1 MQHNNRLL
9 YDKVADSMSQS
20 AADIEASLNNIKT
33 LSGLIITDAQLQE
46 QLDAYRSLKSPY
58 EKNEAISR
66 MQKIL
71 LSYYNQYSSNYIDSI
86 HLDLDGRTVKTYLNH
101 LDTAPEEVMAPILE
115 EVKPMRGA
123 ALWINDYSRELSLIH
138 I

>member
-1 MQHNNRLL
+1 MTKIIKNAINNMKLQKKMRFISILAVLIVGLASFTSIGLIMQHNNRLL

-20 AADIEASLNNIKT
+20 AADIEASLNHIKT

-66 MQKIL
+66 MQKIPVL
-71 LSYYNQYSSNYIDSI
+71 LQ
-86 HLDLDGRTVKTYLNH
+86 
-101 LDTAPEEVMAPILE
+101 PIQQQL
-115 EVKPMRGA
+115 
-123 ALWINDYSRELSLIH
+123 Y
-138 I
+138 